1 MSTKRIN
8 KKVTEQDY
16 LDGLAKMQGY
26 KDSADKRANF
36 KKKGIDKRLIPI
48 TISNYSY
55 HQKPQTH

>member
-8 KKVTEQDY
+8 KKVTEQEY

-26 KDSADKRANF
+26 EDSADKRANF

-48 TISNYSY
+48 TDSNYRY